1 MVLTPRAGH
10 MGCFV
15 KVVQCDSH
23 FTYCKRT
30 LSHVCGC
37 PRVFFLVV
45 EGQER
50 SRMLFESGGVI
61 MKCGIHV
68 KGYFIL

>member
-1 MVLTPRAGH
+1 MVLTPRVGN

-15 KVVQCDSH
+15 KVVQGNSH

-37 PRVFFLVV
+37 SRVFFWAV

-50 SRMLFESGGVI
+50 SRILFESGGVT

-68 KGYFIL
+68 KRFIL